1 MWHAAYGMPADLEY
15 QAEGGG
21 LEPASTCRVLHALLK
36 QRQRDID
43 RGKEATERLSRMA
56 HDLRMRD
63 QQREKMLQ
71 KLAAKDRELGALEN
85 KASSPTVSSSHS
97 LSHLIQS
104 MTCGTRQHK
113 LRVPLQQQAFK
124 GCFERATTANKT
136 QKPDI
141 CLSGSLS
148 GTAQSLVMRN
158 RLHGSTRGMEQR

>member
-85 KASSPTVSSSHS
+85 KVSNGHA
-97 LSHLIQS
+97 LCVTCNLELIPKH
-104 MTCGTRQHK
+104 TCVSRSANIQALK
-113 LRVPLQQQAFK
+113 FDARDQAVPR
-124 GCFERATTANKT
+124 E
-136 QKPDI
+136 
-141 CLSGSLS
+141 
-148 GTAQSLVMRN
+148 
-158 RLHGSTRGMEQR
+158 

>member
-1 MWHAAYGMPADLEY
+1 MGWLSAVNASCACILRAASWHAAYGMPADLEY

-85 KASSPTVSSSHS
+85 KVSSHN
-97 LSHLIQS
+97 
-104 MTCGTRQHK
+104 M
-113 LRVPLQQQAFK
+113 P
-124 GCFERATTANKT
+124 
-136 QKPDI
+136 
-141 CLSGSLS
+141 
-148 GTAQSLVMRN
+148 
-158 RLHGSTRGMEQR
+158 